1 MFRLLHKDRNTR
13 ARAGVLETAH
23 GPIETPVFM
32 PVGTQGTVKAI
43 SVTELNDCRAQI
55 ILGNAY
61 HLYLRPGLDIIAKA
75 GGLHKFMGWNK
86 PILTDSGGYQVF
98 SLAKLRKLSDEGAE
112 FSSHIDGSKHF
123 LTPEK
128 VIDIQ
133 RTLGSDIM
141 MMFDECVHYPAARD
155 YVEQSLA
162 LTTRWARRS
171 REYLEGAR
179 GMGQG
184 ANRPCR
190 KDKNIVIA
198 RVVEPLPRHCE
209 EAVKYELA
217 DEAISKS
224 EIASSL
230 LLRAKALAVA
240 PRNDKR
246 QLLFGIVQGSTY
258 LDLRKRAVED
268 LLDIGFDG
276 YAIGGVSVGEPE
288 GLIYE
293 IAEYTADLLPEDKA
307 RYLMGVGTPKYMLEV
322 ISRGIDM
329 FDCVV
334 PTRNGRNGQAFT
346 WNGELQLRNAAYKED
361 FRPID
366 EKCDCFACRNHT
378 RAYIR
383 HLFNAQEIL
392 GLRLVSLH
400 NIHFYVKLMQMSRA
414 AIFEGRF
421 EAFKK
426 DFLSHYNKEE

>member
-1 MFRLLHKDRNTR
+1 MFKLICKDSNTR
-13 ARAGVLETAH
+13 ARAGILETAH

-32 PVGTQGTVKAI
+32 PVGTQGTVKAL
-43 SVTELNDCRAQI
+43 SVTELNDCHSQI

-61 HLYLRPGLDIIAKA
+61 HLYLRPGLDIIGKA
-75 GGLHKFMGWNK
+75 GGLHKFMGWDK

-123 LTPEK
+123 LTPEN

-155 YVEQSLA
+155 YVEQSLE
-162 LTTRWARRS
+162 LTTRWAKRS
-171 REYLEGAR
+171 KAHFS
-179 GMGQG
+179 
-184 ANRPCR
+184 
-190 KDKNIVIA
+190 KTTVIA
-198 RVVEPLPRHCE
+198 RAEGP
-209 EAVKYELA
+209 KQ
-217 DEAISKS
+217 SKK

-230 LLRAKALAVA
+230 TAFA
-240 PRNDKR
+240 PRNDRR

-258 LDLRKRAVED
+258 LGLRKRAVDD

-288 GLIYE
+288 QLIYE
-293 IAEYTADLLPEDKA
+293 IAEYTAGLLPEDKA
-307 RYLMGVGTPKYMLEV
+307 RYLMGVGTPPDMLEV
-322 ISRGIDM
+322 ISRGVDM
-329 FDCVV
+329 LDCVV

-346 WNGELQLRNAAYKED
+346 WSGELQLRNAAYKED

-366 EKCDCFACRNHT
+366 EDCDCFACRNHT

-383 HLFNAQEIL
+383 HLFNAEEIL

-400 NIHFYVKLMQMSRA
+400 NIHFYVRLIQMSRV
-414 AIFEGRF
+414 AILEGRF

-426 DFLSHYNKEE
+426 EVLKKYNQNQEER